1 MYFFNAGVIL
11 SWVRILKENQIKSLW
26 HRLFI
31 RSKRICHVFVDS
43 WGHLVYENGLWGGFK
58 SLYFA
63 RFQSQTLVSSLTVAT
78 AKLSVAASYMCH
90 FYWRIFKLFLIHI
103 LLENNSVVNNLYQTI
118 FQEYHRIG
126 HWITRDI
133 YTKNTRKNVF
143 VDVCLPACLFIHL
156 FIYYLEVAL

>member
-1 MYFFNAGVIL
+1 MCCLCERTV
-11 SWVRILKENQIKSLW
+11 
-26 HRLFI
+26 
-31 RSKRICHVFVDS
+31 
-43 WGHLVYENGLWGGFK
+43 GGFK

-63 RFQSQTLVSSLTVAT
+63 KLKSFSHKLCGQFDCDVVYNCEPHVSVLLQNPHTV
-78 AKLSVAASYMCH
+78 
-90 FYWRIFKLFLIHI
+90 LIHV
-103 LLENNSVVNNLYQTI
+103 LLETNSVLNNLYQTI

-133 YTKNTRKNVF
+133 YTNKEKKILGKNVF

>member
-1 MYFFNAGVIL
+1 MAQDTPFYLVL
-11 SWVRILKENQIKSLW
+11 T
-26 HRLFI
+26 
-31 RSKRICHVFVDS
+31 RSEHICHVFIDSLSMRMDNQVDS
-43 WGHLVYENGLWGGFK
+43 NLNH
-58 SLYFA
+58 
-63 RFQSQTLVSSLTVAT
+63 SQTLVTSLTAAT
-78 AKLSVAASYMCH
+78 AKLSTAASHMCQ
-90 FYWRIFKLFLIHI
+90 FYCRSLTLFLIHI

-133 YTKNTRKNVF
+133 YTKKKLGKNVF